1 MEQLSLAHEHHGNLQ
16 GPLMVTI
23 TMIGSC
29 ESVQRKAEQ
38 RPATAAWAG
47 TGWRLAVS

>member
-16 GPLMVTI
+16 GPLKVTI

-29 ESVQRKAEQ
+29 EGVHARLSSGLLQ
-38 RPATAAWAG
+38 PAWAG